1 MKLVK
6 EKPPSLADRRSFLR
20 FASRIFVGFVAT
32 SVVKSAVG
40 EPQTLES
47 QRELELQNLDWYSQ
61 WINEGRSVRLVDD
74 QMALSELD
82 KLELVDVDLTQGL
95 AAVDHPLKYAQ
106 QIPQLIQNFQNDS
119 LVEQAWVAPMRGGWT
134 ITVNRYANLTD
145 LDSQYENL
153 KQNAVKPLDYPDL
166 LKDWSNKSVVTFSKT
181 VGDYE
186 IVWSISNTG
195 GQSNPLLQGG
205 RVERGDY
212 TLSITSKMSGERIAA
227 VGFVGRLIE
236 SGLDVQHAFK
246 NVGLHS
252 LKRYADPKTGSS
264 MAYFNF
270 GSLHPPGSFPLEN
283 THHTMASLDE
293 KQINVLVAAI
303 LAFVSTTVSPQ
314 IAVTTV

>member
-1 MKLVK
+1 MSEQL
-6 EKPPSLADRRSFLR
+6 STLSRRGFLR
-20 FASRIFVGFVAT
+20 LVTGIALGFTASEVLRGSVALPN
-32 SVVKSAVG
+32 SF
-40 EPQTLES
+40 ES
-47 QRELELQNLDWYSQ
+47 QRELELQQIEWYRK
-61 WINEGRSVRLVDD
+61 WIAEGRSVRLVDD
-74 QMALSELD
+74 QMTLGELD
-82 KLELVDVDLTQGL
+82 KLRLVAINLTGGL
-95 AAVDHPLKYAQ
+95 ATVEHSLQYVQ
-106 QIPQLIQNFQNDS
+106 QIPNLIQNVQMDS
-119 LVEQAWVAPMRGGWT
+119 LVELTWLASMGDGWT
-134 ITVNRYANLTD
+134 VTVNRYANLID
-145 LDSQYENL
+145 LDSKYENL
-153 KQNAVKPLDYPDL
+153 KQNAVKPLDYPNL
-166 LKDWSNKSVVTFSKT
+166 LKDWSNKSVITFSKT

-212 TLSITSKMSGERIAA
+212 TLTITSKKSGERIAA
-227 VGFVGRLIE
+227 VGFAGRLIE

-252 LKRYADPKTGSS
+252 LKRYTDPKTGSS

-283 THHTMASLDE
+283 THHAMASLDE
-293 KQINVLVAAI
+293 KQINVLIAAV

>member
-1 MKLVK
+1 
-6 EKPPSLADRRSFLR
+6 
-20 FASRIFVGFVAT
+20 
-32 SVVKSAVG
+32 
-40 EPQTLES
+40 
-47 QRELELQNLDWYSQ
+47 
-61 WINEGRSVRLVDD
+61 EGRSVRLVDD

>member
-1 MKLVK
+1 MKEHSNESKSRRWFLKTMGAV
-6 EKPPSLADRRSFLR
+6 SL
-20 FASRIFVGFVAT
+20 GFVAAT
-32 SVVKSAVG
+32 ALKSPIG
-40 EPQTLES
+40 EPQTVES

-61 WINEGRSVRLVDD
+61 WIAEGRSVRLVDD
-74 QMALSELD
+74 QMALGEFE
-82 KLELVDVDLTQGL
+82 KLRLVAINLIGGL
-95 AAVDHPLKYAQ
+95 ATVEHSLQYVQ
-106 QIPQLIQNFQNDS
+106 QIPNLIQNVQMDS
-119 LVEQAWVAPMRGGWT
+119 LVELTWLASMGEGWT
-134 ITVNRYANLTD
+134 VTVNRYANLID
-145 LDSQYENL
+145 LDSKYENL
-153 KQNAVKPLDYPDL
+153 KQNAVKPLDYPNL
-166 LKDWSNKSVVTFSKT
+166 LKDWSNKSVITFSKT

-212 TLSITSKMSGERIAA
+212 TLTITSKKSGERIAA
-227 VGFVGRLIE
+227 VGFAGRLIE

-252 LKRYADPKTGSS
+252 LKRYTDPKTGSS

-283 THHTMASLDE
+283 THHAMASLDE
-293 KQINVLVAAI
+293 KQINVLIAAV

>member
-20 FASRIFVGFVAT
+20 FASRIFVGFVAAT
-32 SVVKSAVG
+32 ALNSPIG
-40 EPQTLES
+40 EPQTVES
-47 QRELELQNLDWYSQ
+47 QRELELQNLEWYGK
-61 WINEGRSVRLVDD
+61 WIAEGRSVRLVDD
-74 QMALSELD
+74 QMALGELE
-82 KLELVDVDLTQGL
+82 KLRLVAINLTGGL
-95 AAVDHPLKYAQ
+95 ATVEHSLQYVQ
-106 QIPQLIQNFQNDS
+106 QIPNLIQNVQMDS
-119 LVEQAWVAPMRGGWT
+119 LVELTWLASMGDGWT
-134 ITVNRYANLTD
+134 VTVNRYANFYD
-145 LDSQYENL
+145 LDSKYENL
-153 KQNAVKPLDYPDL
+153 KQNAVKPLDYPNL
-166 LKDWSNKSVVTFSKT
+166 LKDWSNKSVITFSKT

-212 TLSITSKMSGERIAA
+212 TLTITSKKSGERIAA
-227 VGFVGRLIE
+227 VGFAGRLIE

-252 LKRYADPKTGSS
+252 LKRYTDPKTGSS

-283 THHTMASLDE
+283 THHAMASLDE
-293 KQINVLVAAI
+293 KQINVLIAAV

>member
-1 MKLVK
+1 MSEQL
-6 EKPPSLADRRSFLR
+6 STLSRRGFLR
-20 FASRIFVGFVAT
+20 LVTGIALGFTASEVLRGSVALPN
-32 SVVKSAVG
+32 SF
-40 EPQTLES
+40 ES
-47 QRELELQNLDWYSQ
+47 QRELELQQIEWYRK
-61 WINEGRSVRLVDD
+61 WIAEGRSVRLVDD
-74 QMALSELD
+74 QMTLGELD
-82 KLELVDVDLTQGL
+82 KLRLVAINLTGGL
-95 AAVDHPLKYAQ
+95 ATVEHSLQYVQ
-106 QIPQLIQNFQNDS
+106 QIPNLIQNVQMDS
-119 LVEQAWVAPMRGGWT
+119 LVELTWLASMGDGWT
-134 ITVNRYANLTD
+134 VTVNRYANLTD
-145 LDSQYENL
+145 LDSQYENFRQ
-153 KQNAVKPLDYPDL
+153 KTAKPLDYPNL
-166 LKDWSNKSVVTFSKT
+166 LQDWSNKCIVTFSKT

-212 TLSITSKMSGERIAA
+212 TLTITSKKSGELIAA
-227 VGFVGRLIE
+227 VGFAGRLIE

-252 LKRYADPKTGSS
+252 LKRYTDPKTGSS

-283 THHTMASLDE
+283 THHTMASLEE